1 MITSI
6 LLIWIG
12 AQLNAPTWY
21 YVLVSIGIF
30 FRRKGRRT
38 SEWKT
43 AIRKYFSTSIVRR
56 VRI

>member
-1 MITSI
+1 MITAI

-30 FRRKGRRT
+30 FRIMQISIDMYKKGK
-38 SEWKT
+38 EDK
-43 AIRKYFSTSIVRR
+43 
-56 VRI
+56 